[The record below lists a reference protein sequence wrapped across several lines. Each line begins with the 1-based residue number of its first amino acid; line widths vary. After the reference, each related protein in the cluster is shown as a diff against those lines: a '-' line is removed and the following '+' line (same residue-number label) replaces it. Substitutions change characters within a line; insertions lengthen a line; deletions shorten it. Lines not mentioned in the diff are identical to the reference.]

1 MTALEAKSKVI
12 DEIVD
17 LSRHINDSDE
27 LSKLDNDDL
36 IMLLEDLESM
46 LKSYIRFLGK
56 FS

>member
-17 LSRHINDSDE
+17 LTKHINDAEE
-27 LSKLDNDDL
+27 LNKLDNDDL
-36 IMLLEDLESM
+36 IILLEDLESM

>member
-36 IMLLEDLESM
+36 IILLEDLESM